1 MSLSENLQ
9 RLRKEKGL
17 SQEDVAQKLFV
28 SRQSVSKWEN
38 GNAEPGVENLK
49 ALARLYGVTLDKLMG
64 NESFSEPAPFQTVG
78 QRPEEPEQEQE
89 SVENGPYYR
98 AVAFRVAATLILMS
112 LLPWLTYGRSVTIP
126 FYLLAELVGLFVT
139 APFMWAVILFGEFW
153 CLAIDFVRV
162 FRLESLLD
170 AASLICTVNSLV
182 LLTRPPVRAR
192 FHFQL

>member
-1 MSLSENLQ
+1 MSLHENLQ
-9 RLRKEKGL
+9 RLRKESGL

-49 ALARLYGVTLDKLMG
+49 ALARLYGVTLDELMG
-64 NESFSEPAPFQTVG
+64 NGSFAEPAPIQAVN
-78 QRPEEPEQEQE
+78 QRPAEPEQEP
-89 SVENGPYYR
+89 VENGPYYR
-98 AVAFRVAATLILMS
+98 AVAFRVASTLILMS
-112 LLPWLTYGRSVTIP
+112 LLPWLTYGRSVSIP
-126 FYLLAELVGLFVT
+126 FFLLAELVGLFVT

-153 CLAIDFVRV
+153 GLAIDLVRV

-170 AASLICTVNSLV
+170 AASLICAIVSLV

-192 FHFQL
+192 FHIQP

>member
-1 MSLSENLQ
+1 MSLHKNLQ

-49 ALARLYGVTLDKLMG
+49 ALARLYGVTLDELVG
-64 NESFSEPAPFQTVG
+64 NEPFAEPAPF
-78 QRPEEPEQEQE
+78 QRPEEPEQDQE
-89 SVENGPYYR
+89 PVENGPYYR
-98 AVAFRVAATLILMS
+98 AVAFRVAATLVLMS
-112 LLPWLTYGRSVTIP
+112 LVPWLTYGRSVTIP
-126 FYLLAELVGLFVT
+126 FFLLAELVGLFVT

-153 CLAIDFVRV
+153 GLAVDIVRV
-162 FRLESLLD
+162 FHLESLLD
-170 AASLICTVNSLV
+170 AASLVCAIVSLV